1 MEGKQK
7 MKKILLILLLVAVII
22 SMFFFLKE
30 VFSGKLILRNYILR
44 VGKLEIR
51 WYSVLIITGI
61 FLSYYIARKRA
72 VKEKV
77 NPEHLDE
84 VLVYGIIAG
93 VVGARIYYVAFRWD
107 YYSKNVSEIFKLWH
121 GGLAIHGAVIAAII
135 TGFLY
140 TRLKKGVSFTF
151 LQGLDIFTGV
161 LPLGQAIGRWGN
173 FFNYEA
179 FGVPTNLPWKMF
191 VPEKFRPMEFRNQE
205 FFHPTFLYES
215 LWDLFVFYI
224 LTLYYRR
231 YRRNFGEITALYLIL
246 YSIGRFFIEG
256 LRVDSLMLGNYR
268 IAKIISLVFI
278 AIGIILLAYLRFFR
292 EEKKA
297 S

>member
-1 MEGKQK
+1 
-7 MKKILLILLLVAVII
+7 MKKILIVLLAITII
-22 SMFFFLKE
+22 VLMFFFLRE
-30 VFSGKLILRNYILR
+30 VFAGRLILKNYIVR
-44 VGKLEIR
+44 IGRLEIR
-51 WYSVLIITGI
+51 WYSVLIVTGI

-72 VKEKV
+72 EKEGV

-93 VVGARIYYVAFRWD
+93 VIGARIYYVVFRWD
-107 YYSKNVSEIFKLWH
+107 YYSKNFSEIFKIWH
-121 GGLAIHGAVIAAII
+121 GGLAIHGAIIAAIL

-140 TRLKKGVSFTF
+140 TRLKKNVSFTF

-191 VPEKFRPMEFRNQE
+191 VPEKFRPMEFRNQD

-215 LWDLFVFYI
+215 LWDLFVFYA
-224 LTLYYRR
+224 LTVYYRK
-231 YRRNFGEITALYLIL
+231 YRKGFGEVTALYLIL

-268 IAKIISLVFI
+268 VAKIISLIFI
-278 AIGIILLAYLRFFR
+278 VIGIILLIYLRSSR
-292 EEKKA
+292 VEKKA

>member
-1 MEGKQK
+1 
-7 MKKILLILLLVAVII
+7 MKKFLIVLLAIAII
-22 SMFFFLKE
+22 VLMFFFLRE
-30 VFSGKLILRNYILR
+30 VFTGKLILKNYIVR
-44 VGKLEIR
+44 IGRLEIR

-61 FLSYYIARKRA
+61 FLSYYIARRRA
-72 VKEKV
+72 EKEGV

-93 VVGARIYYVAFRWD
+93 VIGARIYYVAFRWD
-107 YYSKNVSEIFKLWH
+107 YYSKNFSEIFKIWH
-121 GGLAIHGAVIAAII
+121 GGLAIHGAVIAAIL

-140 TRLKKGVSFTF
+140 TRLKKNVSFTF

-191 VPEKFRPMEFRNQE
+191 VPENFRPMEFRNYE
-205 FFHPTFLYES
+205 YFHPTFLYES
-215 LWDLFVFYI
+215 LWDFLVFYA
-224 LTLYYRR
+224 LTVYYRK
-231 YRRNFGEITALYLIL
+231 YRKRFGEITALYLIL

-268 IAKIISLVFI
+268 IAKIISLIFI
-278 AIGIILLAYLRFFR
+278 AIGIILLIYLRSSQV
-292 EEKKA
+292 EKKV

>member
-1 MEGKQK
+1 
-7 MKKILLILLLVAVII
+7 MKKFFIVLLAIAII
-22 SMFFFLKE
+22 VLMFFFLRE
-30 VFSGKLILRNYILR
+30 VFTGRLILKNYILR
-44 VGKLEIR
+44 IGRLEIR

-61 FLSYYIARKRA
+61 FLSYYIARRRA
-72 VKEKV
+72 EKEGV

-93 VVGARIYYVAFRWD
+93 VIGARIYYVAFRWD
-107 YYSKNVSEIFKLWH
+107 YYSKNFSEIFKIWH
-121 GGLAIHGAVIAAII
+121 GGLAIHGAIIAAIL

-140 TRLKKGVSFTF
+140 TRLKKNVSFTF

-191 VPEKFRPMEFRNQE
+191 VPEKFRPMKFRNQD

-215 LWDLFVFYI
+215 LWDLFVFYA
-224 LTLYYRR
+224 LTVYYRK
-231 YRRNFGEITALYLIL
+231 YRKRFGEVTALYLIL

-278 AIGIILLAYLRFFR
+278 AIGIILLIYLRSSR
-292 EEKKA
+292 VEKKA

>member
-1 MEGKQK
+1 
-7 MKKILLILLLVAVII
+7 MKKFLIVLLAIAII
-22 SMFFFLKE
+22 VLMFFFLRE
-30 VFSGKLILRNYILR
+30 VFTGRLILKNYILR
-44 VGKLEIR
+44 IGRLEIR

-61 FLSYYIARKRA
+61 FLSYCIARRRA
-72 VKEKV
+72 EKEGV

-93 VVGARIYYVAFRWD
+93 VIGARIYYVAFRWD
-107 YYSKNVSEIFKLWH
+107 YYSKNFSEIFKIWH
-121 GGLAIHGAVIAAII
+121 GGLAIHGAIIAAIL

-140 TRLKKGVSFTF
+140 TRLKKNVSFTF

-191 VPEKFRPMEFRNQE
+191 VPEKFRPMKFRNQD

-215 LWDLFVFYI
+215 LWDLFVFYA
-224 LTLYYRR
+224 LTVYYRK
-231 YRRNFGEITALYLIL
+231 YRKRFGEVTALYLIL

-278 AIGIILLAYLRFFR
+278 AIGIILLIYLRSSR
-292 EEKKA
+292 VEKKA

>member
-1 MEGKQK
+1 
-7 MKKILLILLLVAVII
+7 MKKILIVLLAITII
-22 SMFFFLKE
+22 VLMFFFLRE
-30 VFSGKLILRNYILR
+30 VFAGRLILKNYIVR
-44 VGKLEIR
+44 IGRLEIR

-61 FLSYYIARKRA
+61 FLYYYIARRRA
-72 VKEKV
+72 EKEGV

-93 VVGARIYYVAFRWD
+93 VIGARIYYVVFRWD
-107 YYSKNVSEIFKLWH
+107 YYSKNFSEIFKIWH
-121 GGLAIHGAVIAAII
+121 GGLAIHGAIIAAIL

-140 TRLKKGVSFTF
+140 TRLKKNVSFTL

-179 FGVPTNLPWKMF
+179 FGIPTNLPWKMF
-191 VPEKFRPMEFRNQE
+191 VPEKFRPMEFRNQD

-215 LWDLFVFYI
+215 LWDLFVFYA
-224 LTLYYRR
+224 LTVYYRK
-231 YRRNFGEITALYLIL
+231 YRKGFGEVTALYLIL

-268 IAKIISLVFI
+268 VAKIISLVFI
-278 AIGIILLAYLRFFR
+278 VIGIILLIYLRSSR
-292 EEKKA
+292 VEKKA

>member
-1 MEGKQK
+1 
-7 MKKILLILLLVAVII
+7 MKKFLIVLLAIAII
-22 SMFFFLKE
+22 VLMFFFLRE
-30 VFSGKLILRNYILR
+30 VFTGKLILKNYIVR
-44 VGKLEIR
+44 IGRLEIR

-61 FLSYYIARKRA
+61 FLSYYIARRRA
-72 VKEKV
+72 EKEGV

-93 VVGARIYYVAFRWD
+93 VIGARIYYVAFRWD
-107 YYSKNVSEIFKLWH
+107 YYSKNFSEIFKIWH
-121 GGLAIHGAVIAAII
+121 GGLAIHGAVIAAIL

-140 TRLKKGVSFTF
+140 TRLKKNVSFTF
-151 LQGLDIFTGV
+151 LQGLDTFTGV

-191 VPEKFRPMEFRNQE
+191 VPENFRPMEFRNYE
-205 FFHPTFLYES
+205 YFHPTFLYES
-215 LWDLFVFYI
+215 LWDFLVFYA
-224 LTLYYRR
+224 LTVYYRK
-231 YRRNFGEITALYLIL
+231 YRKRFGEITALYLIL

-268 IAKIISLVFI
+268 IAKIISLIFI
-278 AIGIILLAYLRFFR
+278 AIGIILLIYLRSSQV
-292 EEKKA
+292 EKKV

>member
-1 MEGKQK
+1 
-7 MKKILLILLLVAVII
+7 MKKFLIVLLAIAII
-22 SMFFFLKE
+22 VLMFFFLRE
-30 VFSGKLILRNYILR
+30 VFTGRLILKNYILR
-44 VGKLEIR
+44 IGRLEIR

-61 FLSYYIARKRA
+61 FLSYYIARRRA
-72 VKEKV
+72 EKEGV

-93 VVGARIYYVAFRWD
+93 VIGARIYYVAFRWD
-107 YYSKNVSEIFKLWH
+107 YYSKNCSEIFKIWH
-121 GGLAIHGAVIAAII
+121 GGLAIHGAIIAAIL

-140 TRLKKGVSFTF
+140 TRLKKNVSFTF

-191 VPEKFRPMEFRNQE
+191 VPEKFRPMKFRNQD

-215 LWDLFVFYI
+215 LWDLFVFYA
-224 LTLYYRR
+224 LTVYYRK
-231 YRRNFGEITALYLIL
+231 YRKRFGEVTALYLIL

-278 AIGIILLAYLRFFR
+278 AIGIILLIYLRSSR
-292 EEKKA
+292 VEKKA